1 MSDKLQHIDIDSE
14 EFEDAPRALREYAK
28 QLKKQNDALASENGT
43 LKKQSASR
51 AVADVLTGKGFKNPK
66 RVERDLLADDI
77 DPHDTKSVE
86 EWLEAN
92 GDDYAKASAEP
103 ETVTPETPD
112 PRAAEYERLNV
123 AGGDTAAV
131 AASFA
136 SKWEAAQAEITPE
149 MDGAA
154 VAEVFK
160 RHGI

>member
-28 QLKKQNDALASENGT
+28 QLKKQNESLASENGT

-51 AVADVLTGKGFKNPK
+51 AVADVLAGKGFKNPK

-77 DPHDTKSVE
+77 DPHDSKSVE

-92 GDDYAKASAEP
+92 GDDYAKDSATP
-103 ETVTPETPD
+103 EAAAPETPD
-112 PRAAEYERLNV
+112 PRAAEYERLNIG
-123 AGGDTAAV
+123 GGDASV

-136 SKWEAAQAEITPE
+136 SKWEAVQAEITPD

-154 VAEVFK
+154 VLEVYA

>member
-28 QLKKQNDALASENGT
+28 QLKKQNDALALERDT
-43 LKKQSASR
+43 YKKQSASR

-77 DPHDTKSVE
+77 DPHDASAVE
-86 EWLEAN
+86 AWLEAN
-92 GDDYAKASAEP
+92 GDDYAKASATPDP
-103 ETVTPETPD
+103 ETPETPD
-112 PRAAEYERLNV
+112 PRAAEYDRLNV
-123 AGGDTAAV
+123 GSDPAAV

-154 VAEVFK
+154 VAEVFA